1 MLSQATGYAATAM
14 GHIAAAGG
22 KPVLVKEIAEAA
34 AIPPAYLAKIVQA
47 LARKGLVST
56 QRGVGG
62 GVTLVKPPSDI
73 TLFEI
78 CEALDD
84 PAVEQRCM
92 LGVSACSDD
101 RACPCHHF
109 WTTHRAAQHAF
120 LQKTTVADIAAF
132 ETRRMWKHESE
143 RRTKLPDA

>member
-1 MLSQATGYAATAM
+1 MLSQATGYATTAM

-22 KPVLVKEIAEAA
+22 KPVLVKEIADAA
-34 AIPPAYLAKIVQA
+34 GIPPAYLAKIVQA

-62 GVTLVKPPSDI
+62 GVTLVRAPSQI
-73 TLFEI
+73 SLFDI

-92 LGVSACSDD
+92 LGVSACSEE
-101 RACPCHHF
+101 RACPCHQF
-109 WTTHRAAQHAF
+109 WTSHRSAHQEF
-120 LQKTTVADIAAF
+120 LRTTTIADIAAF
-132 ETRRMWKHESE
+132 ETRRLWKNESA
-143 RRTKLPDA
+143 RRTRGDVG